1 MSVKLTFNKET
12 RWTKALKH
20 MLADLKLCLRWMTEV
35 QSALVH
41 LVSLLNVNF
50 TDMPPTLSASMGYG
64 MSNGVSCSQSCC
76 QHERG

>member
-35 QSALVH
+35 QNIAEGGKQTAGD
-41 LVSLLNVNF
+41 NPAQA
-50 TDMPPTLSASMGYG
+50 TPTS
-64 MSNGVSCSQSCC
+64 
-76 QHERG
+76 